1 MLFIIALAVAFAFA
15 LFCGK
20 SLKKHPLAFYL
31 TAVLLTALT
40 SFLPSVNTHA
50 LPTFVNN
57 YIINLFSRG
66 VLATALW
73 CVVMIT
79 GALPNG
85 SAPMKK
91 LMPIRGEL
99 SIFTAILTLG
109 HNISYGR
116 TYFVMLFTDSE
127 KLSRNQL
134 FASICTIIMLA
145 VMIPLTVMSFPK
157 VRKKMDAKIWK
168 KIQRSAYLFYAL
180 IYVHVMLLMIPQ
192 AKAGREGY
200 IFNIFIYSL
209 VFFGYAFFRVR
220 KSALKRESPH
230 KKIIANSAFVLAVL
244 AVIFVPLTARPL
256 EKDSAERSTES
267 SIKTFSVGNTVTT
280 TETST
285 TVTTTSATATITTTT
300 TATTKTTATDT
311 VTTMSETTETTEE
324 TTATTVTEEIT
335 EEIEEGI
342 EEEIAEESEEEV
354 VEEIR
359 EEEPTDMNFEEQDNP
374 PENQQEEEP
383 ETEYETEAVPEIQ
396 YIYNDGDF
404 SASAYGYDGE
414 VYVTVTIENDVIVN
428 ISGYSNE
435 SDNWYFDSASEQV
448 IPAILDSQSV
458 DVDAFSG
465 ATYSSNAIVQAVK
478 KALDSARK

>member
-40 SFLPSVNTHA
+40 AFLSSINIQN
-50 LPTFVNN
+50 LPRFVNN

-109 HNISYGR
+109 HNIGYGR

-145 VMIPLTVMSFPK
+145 VMIPLTIMSFPK

-180 IYVHVMLLMIPQ
+180 IYIHVMLLMIPQ

-209 VFFGYAFFRVR
+209 VFFGYAFLRIR
-220 KSALKRESPH
+220 KSVLKKESPH
-230 KKIIANSAFVLAVL
+230 KKIITNSAFVLAVL

-256 EKDSAERSTES
+256 EKDSAEKSPES

-300 TATTKTTATDT
+300 TTETAVTDT
-311 VTTMSETTETTEE
+311 TETMSVTTTTETTEE
-324 TTATTVTEEIT
+324 TTTTTVTEEI
-335 EEIEEGI
+335 
-342 EEEIAEESEEEV
+342 EEEILEESEEEIQE
-354 VEEIR
+354 EEIFT
-359 EEEPTDMNFEEQDNP
+359 EYEEQDNP
-374 PENQQEEEP
+374 PENPQEEEP

-435 SDNWYFDSASEQV
+435 SDSWYFDSASEQI